1 MDGEASGD
9 TNKRP
14 SGAGAPLRVTP
25 RCEARPT
32 SERARPGIGMP
43 GTGTGI
49 GIGIGIGMPG
59 TGIGA
64 ARQDGACQTLG
75 ARR

>member
-14 SGAGAPLRVTP
+14 SGAGAPLRVKS

-43 GTGTGI
+43 GTGIDIGI
-49 GIGIGIGMPG
+49 GIGIGIG
-59 TGIGA
+59 A
-64 ARQDGACQTLG
+64 ASCRAPPAKTAL